1 MTEGLLF
8 ATAAAASLV
17 TAVGVAAT
25 VGAAVLRRRLRCVQ
39 DST

>member
-8 ATAAAASLV
+8 AAAAASLV
-17 TAVGVAAT
+17 TVVGPAVV
-25 VGAAVLRRRLRCVQ
+25 RRRLGCVQ